1 MSTPAKVFMGLL
13 VMALLVGIYWGIKRI
28 RRDQTKLE
36 KLSSSGKSKNR
47 IALTT
52 MAQDQNPS
60 VGAPTRGAED
70 QIKSYYDPDL
80 WRAPPDV
87 EAGPK
92 SVGEIAPI
100 GGKDYLDGEAT
111 TPRQCGVDQQE
122 SSSSSFEANSDSAHV
137 VASTV
142 TDGAL
147 IGAALGHTQAV
158 NRGDVR
164 GEFDSAK
171 VLNPE
176 LVSATVY
183 AFV

>member
-1 MSTPAKVFMGLL
+1 MRREGLC
-13 VMALLVGIYWGIKRI
+13 
-28 RRDQTKLE
+28 
-36 KLSSSGKSKNR
+36 
-47 IALTT
+47 
-52 MAQDQNPS
+52 
-60 VGAPTRGAED
+60 ED
-70 QIKSYYDPDL
+70 SDPCAIEL
-80 WRAPPDV
+80 PPDV

-100 GGKDYLDGEAT
+100 GGKDHVDGEAT

-142 TDGAL
+142 ADGAL
-147 IGAALGHTQAV
+147 IGAALGHTHAV
-158 NRGDVR
+158 NRGDVG
-164 GEFDSAK
+164 GEVDSAK

-176 LVSATVY
+176 LMSETVY